1 MFTTTSTFRS
11 DLEFLLEKLKNRD
24 KFVFSKYA
32 DGEYMI
38 LTNNSIK
45 NCDGWKFNPKTNDK
59 EYQLLL
65 ESFRYDHPD
74 YYVGISCP
82 CCQPKSHV
90 NWMRDNV
97 GSKNITW
104 ANIFVNSNYS
114 FFVDNFIPEFNK
126 WEGKVTLFANEK
138 GLNKELPFKVDNYI
152 PLHINSWKEPHLSN
166 IIEET
171 LPLSKEE
178 DNQLF
183 LFSAGPLGNIL
194 SYLMHSQNQNNT
206 YLDIGSTINPWTV
219 GNNRNYL
226 NGKNNKLCRW

>member
-1 MFTTTSTFRS
+1 MFTTNSSFRG

-24 KFVFSKYA
+24 KFAFSKYA
-32 DGEYMI
+32 DGEYKI
-38 LTNNSIK
+38 LVNEDIK
-45 NCDGWKFNPKTNDK
+45 NCDGWKFEHGVNIK
-59 EYQLLL
+59 EYELLL
-65 ESFRYDHPD
+65 DSFKYDHPD

-82 CCQPKSHV
+82 CCQSKLHV

-97 GSKNITW
+97 GTKNVTW
-104 ANIFVNSNYS
+104 ANIFVNHNYS

-152 PLHINSWKEPHLSN
+152 PLHLNSWKEPHLSN

-226 NGKNNKLCRW
+226 NGKNNKVCRW